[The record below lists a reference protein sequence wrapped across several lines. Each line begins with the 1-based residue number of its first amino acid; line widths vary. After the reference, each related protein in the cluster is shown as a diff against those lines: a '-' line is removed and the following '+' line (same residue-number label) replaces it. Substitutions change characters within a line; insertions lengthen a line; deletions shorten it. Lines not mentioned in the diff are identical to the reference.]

1 MGLLKNLGIGYLAG
15 ELIGTVI
22 DGISE
27 SINEEKEKAAEKER
41 KKEEKIKQLNK
52 LLELDTFDNDE
63 YQRKVDAYI
72 KDWAEDKDDMILGY
86 YYNVS
91 SMNSEQCKLCVNRS

>member
-27 SINEEKEKAAEKER
+27 SINEEKEKEKE
-41 KKEEKIKQLNK
+41 KEEAKERRLKQLDQ
-52 LLELDTFDNDE
+52 LLEQDTFDNE
-63 YQRKVDAYI
+63 AYQKKVDVYI
-72 KDWAEDKDDMILGY
+72 KDWAEDKDDMI
-86 YYNVS
+86 
-91 SMNSEQCKLCVNRS
+91 